1 MPSVIVIFA
10 QIQIFV
16 DRSFGNYFAEFPEN
30 MLRVVDFQ
38 IAIYS

>member
-1 MPSVIVIFA
+1 MLNVIFIFA

-30 MLRVVDFQ
+30 MLCVVDFEVVM
-38 IAIYS
+38 YS